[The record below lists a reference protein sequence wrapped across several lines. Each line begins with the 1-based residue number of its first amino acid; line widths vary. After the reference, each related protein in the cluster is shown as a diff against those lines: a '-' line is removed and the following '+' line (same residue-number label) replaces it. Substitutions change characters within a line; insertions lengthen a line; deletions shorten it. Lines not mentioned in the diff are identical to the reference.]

1 MEPNVEAFPPQQ
13 EYAIQLI
20 KLPQILEMLPVS
32 KATLWRYIK
41 AGKFPAPRKLGRSA
55 FWIKEEAE
63 QAIMDM
69 VN

>member
-69 VN
+69 VK

>member
-1 MEPNVEAFPPQQ
+1 MEAEFEKFPQQ
-13 EYAIQLI
+13 PEYAIQFI

-55 FWIKEEAE
+55 FWVKEEAE

-69 VN
+69 VK

>member
-1 MEPNVEAFPPQQ
+1 MEPNVEAFPPQE

-20 KLPQILEMLPVS
+20 KLPQVLEMLPVS

-41 AGKFPAPRKLGRSA
+41 AGKFPEPRKLGRSA

-63 QAIMDM
+63 KAIMDM
-69 VN
+69 VK